1 MAIHSIG
8 SISNRRSHYTGH
20 QFFMRRTLCTC
31 LLTQCASS
39 SGSVIRRRC
48 RYGRMTLCPR
58 TRSLGRRGWLLPFVR
73 TECLFLATWQERV
86 GVPVPS
92 GGFAVPRDF
101 EFICFGNAYAKTG
114 LGLSRVHVDKVF
126 DPSHDAILIMCRP
139 LCLWCCDIMI
149 NVSVHQDVVFCVGSE
164 CAIRHDIHIVR
175 HLMSE
180 VQHGSLVGT
189 QGYHEVL
196 STRFLVLVS
205 VVMSVQNSCLH
216 GDLVIS

>member
-8 SISNRRSHYTGH
+8 SISNRRSHYTAMC
-20 QFFMRRTLCTC
+20 QLFKK
-31 LLTQCASS
+31 
-39 SGSVIRRRC
+39 SVIRRRR

-58 TRSLGRRGWLLPFVR
+58 TRSLGRPGWLLPFVR

-92 GGFAVPRDF
+92 GGFAVPRDL

-139 LCLWCCDIMI
+139 LCLWCCDIMDR
-149 NVSVHQDVVFCVGSE
+149 NAPS
-164 CAIRHDIHIVR
+164 
-175 HLMSE
+175 
-180 VQHGSLVGT
+180 GT
-189 QGYHEVL
+189 TFILYG
-196 STRFLVLVS
+196 
-205 VVMSVQNSCLH
+205 
-216 GDLVIS
+216 I